1 VLERR
6 AQYVAEDGLKRLTR
20 DDRLVVGVSS
30 LDVQSKKCL
39 PRGRTAVSVGPRY
52 ALRGCWWD

>member
-1 VLERR
+1 VPEWR
-6 AQYVAEDGLKRLTR
+6 AQYVAQDGLKRLTR
-20 DDRLVVGVSS
+20 DGGLVCGVSS